1 MATAKQIAAA
11 KRNIKKAHEANRRRA
26 KIVSLSKNHG
36 KAPSRTNR
44 GLGVKGLKKNIIPYI
59 RVNKQSQTTG
69 VNTGTIIPFTK
80 KRIVMGGYV
89 RVENTTKKNAF
100 DKFVSQTA
108 DRLAPRGSKAG
119 KVRNYWNKNV
129 SISNPAVRAAIGG
142 AEVRLAT
149 SRGAGP
155 TVVLRRG
162 SHKTSRYASYK
173 SIKRYDTQMRKIQ
186 AQRNAKKRA
195 RPQRRRKASGK

>member
-11 KRNIKKAHEANRRRA
+11 RRNIKKAHEANKRRHHRA
-26 KIVSLSKNHG
+26 SLGKNHG

-44 GLGVKGLKKNIIPYI
+44 GLGLGGLKKNVIPYI
-59 RVNKQSQTTG
+59 RVNKHSQTTG
-69 VNTGTIIPFTK
+69 VNSGTIIPFTK

-108 DRLAPRGSKAG
+108 DKIAPRGSTAG
-119 KVRNYWNKNV
+119 KIRNYWNKNI

-142 AEVRLAT
+142 AEIRLGT
-149 SRGAGP
+149 SRGSGP
-155 TVVLRRG
+155 TVILRRG
-162 SHKTSRYASYK
+162 SHKSSRHASYK

-186 AQRNAKKRA
+186 ADRNAKKRA
-195 RPQRRRKASGK
+195 RPQRRKKAGGK

>member
-11 KRNIKKAHEANRRRA
+11 KRNIKKAHEANKRRHHR
-26 KIVSLSKNHG
+26 VSLSKNHG
-36 KAPSRTNR
+36 KAPSRLNR
-44 GLGVKGLKKNIIPYI
+44 GLGVSGLKKNVIPYI
-59 RVNKQSQTTG
+59 RVNKHSQTTG
-69 VNTGTIIPFTK
+69 VNSGTIIPFTK

-108 DRLAPRGSKAG
+108 DKLAPRGSKAG
-119 KVRNYWNKNV
+119 KVRNYWNRNI

-162 SHKTSRYASYK
+162 AHKTSRHASYK

-186 AQRNAKKRA
+186 AQRSAKKRA
-195 RPQRRRKASGK
+195 RPQRRRKAGGK